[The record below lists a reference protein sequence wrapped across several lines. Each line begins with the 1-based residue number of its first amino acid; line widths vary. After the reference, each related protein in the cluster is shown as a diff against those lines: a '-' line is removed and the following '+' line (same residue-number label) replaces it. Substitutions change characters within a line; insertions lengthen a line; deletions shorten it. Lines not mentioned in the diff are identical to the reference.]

1 MKTFNE
7 TALALAVDVLYVCL
21 FTEEMHTLSV
31 HLLVRRK
38 KFRARGNSLITS
50 CL

>member
-1 MKTFNE
+1 M
-7 TALALAVDVLYVCL
+7 LAVYVFYVCL
-21 FTEEMHTLSV
+21 FTEEMQTRSV

-50 CL
+50 CI